1 MAQAGLCVLPG
12 KVSVEVP
19 TIEQNAMKPVADQV
33 LAERVLVT
41 LKSVQFSPVA
51 HALTELSILSGD
63 VASRTADGDQ
73 RRGVFTEIQKLRG
86 ELARF
91 PNSPDLGALWDNA
104 IDKTGAWREW
114 LLR

>member
-19 TIEQNAMKPVADQV
+19 TIEQIAMKPVADQV

-63 VASRTADGDQ
+63 VASRTAYGDQ
-73 RRGVFTEIQKLRG
+73 RRGVFNEIQKLRG

-91 PNSPDLGALWDNA
+91 PNSPHLGALWDNA
-104 IDKTGAWREW
+104 IDKTDAGREW